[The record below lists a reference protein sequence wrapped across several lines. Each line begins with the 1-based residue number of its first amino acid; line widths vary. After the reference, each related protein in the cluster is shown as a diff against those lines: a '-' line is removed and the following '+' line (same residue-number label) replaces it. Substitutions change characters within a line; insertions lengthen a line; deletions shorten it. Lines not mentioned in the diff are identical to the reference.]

1 MKCVRIVCL
10 IGALLCT
17 IAILCACMSSEKK
30 EYSEL
35 IIGQWT
41 VVEQSS
47 SQGWHETYQPGEDE
61 TIVFLPD
68 GTCINSEIVKWWIDG
83 DKLMLLTDGGTYGEF
98 EIITL
103 DETSLVVKCNF
114 EGETIT
120 GRFERMN

>member
-1 MKCVRIVCL
+1 MKCFRIVCL

-41 VVEQSS
+41 AVEQSS
-47 SQGWHETYQPGEDE
+47 SQGWHETYQPGDE
-61 TIVFLPD
+61 TSVFLPD
-68 GTCINSEIVKWWIDG
+68 GTCIDREIVKWWIDG
-83 DKLMLLTDGGTYGEF
+83 DKLMLLTDDGNYVEL

-103 DETSLVVKCNF
+103 DETSLVVKRNF